1 MTWIGLDQMRPV
13 FGWMCMEG
21 WKEAVT
27 VFIMFGWKSRR
38 ADLVIR
44 DPEVIHREKS
54 LCYSNLNTNGIT
66 SLWIPS
72 GSLTTKSAR
81 KDEVNPE
88 RDGVTSSVHPTL
100 TSNQTHKVVE
110 TYNWVN

>member
-1 MTWIGLDQMRPV
+1 MRPV

-54 LCYSNLNTNGIT
+54 LCY
-66 SLWIPS
+66 
-72 GSLTTKSAR
+72 
-81 KDEVNPE
+81 
-88 RDGVTSSVHPTL
+88 
-100 TSNQTHKVVE
+100 
-110 TYNWVN
+110 